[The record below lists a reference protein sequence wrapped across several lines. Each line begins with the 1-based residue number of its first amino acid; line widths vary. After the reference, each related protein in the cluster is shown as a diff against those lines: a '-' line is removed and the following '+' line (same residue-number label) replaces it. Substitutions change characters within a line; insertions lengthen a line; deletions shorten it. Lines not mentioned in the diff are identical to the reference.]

1 LERVEEINAV
11 YDERVKEI
19 LRGLVEGKSRE
30 ELAET
35 FGHKNYKTLDI
46 FMRRRNFTWNR
57 EKQTYIPNYQRLN
70 KEDIEVEF
78 NHSSK
83 AATVISLFKK
93 ENADAKTIA
102 KLMGFSDHRE
112 MATYM
117 KAKGYRWSSEINN
130 YVKERGQINPM
141 RTELSESISPQ
152 YPQASIEQHKIQPD
166 SRKLTQSDI
175 ERMERFLPLLEMLER
190 NKDRLI
196 DMIMPGAES
205 GKVPRYVVPGVYI
218 TKSVH
223 MTNTL
228 DQLVREYSKE
238 WNISQRDIFTVA
250 LIEFFQRYGY
260 QREVE
265 TLLGRR

>member
-1 LERVEEINAV
+1 MEYVEEKSPI

-30 ELAET
+30 DLADE
-35 FGHKNYKTLDI
+35 FGHKSYKTLDI
-46 FMRRRNFTWNR
+46 FMRRRNFAWNR
-57 EKQTYIPNYQRLN
+57 EKQTYEPAYGRLQ
-70 KEDIEVEF
+70 KEEVEPVY

-83 AATVISLFKK
+83 AATVIALFKK
-93 ENADAKTIA
+93 EGADAKTIA
-102 KLMGFSDHRE
+102 KLLGFSNHRE
-112 MATYM
+112 MAVYM
-117 KAKGYRWSSEINN
+117 KAKGYRWSSEKNN
-130 YVKERGQINPM
+130 YVKEHGHVQDGHALLPEAH
-141 RTELSESISPQ
+141 TEHLANESIDENRMKRE
-152 YPQASIEQHKIQPD
+152 A
-166 SRKLTQSDI
+166 RNLTQSEL
-175 ERMERFLPLLEMLER
+175 ERVERYLPLLEMLER